1 MSDRDWTEWV
11 GRTRVSRDCAD
22 LLRASAMQ
30 ATLESPA
37 QPLREGDALPEL
49 WHWLYFW
56 EIAPLSAL
64 GYDGHPAK
72 GDFLPPIDLPRRMWA
87 GSRLRFL
94 RPIAIGAEI
103 VRRSEI
109 ASVAEKTGRSGKLAF
124 VTVKHEVESDG
135 ETCLQEEHDI
145 VYRARPSGQEQSG
158 QEQTKEPEQAPR
170 HSPWLR
176 EVTAGPVMLFRYS
189 ALTFNGHRIHYDQPF
204 SVEQESYDGLI
215 VHGPLL
221 ATLMVDLARRNAEGR
236 SIARF
241 AFRAK
246 RPLFAGQPFTV
257 CGEPERDGARLCIGD
272 ASGALAMDGDVG
284 FSDS

>member
-1 MSDRDWTEWV
+1 MSERDWSEWV
-11 GRTRVSRDCAD
+11 GRTRVSLDRAD

-30 ATLESPA
+30 ATLESPQ
-37 QPLREGDALPEL
+37 QPLREGDPLPEL

-87 GSRLRFL
+87 GSRFQFL
-94 RPIAIGAEI
+94 QPILIGAEI
-103 VRRSEI
+103 LRRSQI
-109 ASVAEKTGRSGKLAF
+109 ASVVEKTGLSGKLAF
-124 VTVKHEVESDG
+124 VTVTHVVESEG
-135 ETCLQEEHDI
+135 ETCLHEEHDI
-145 VYRARPSGQEQSG
+145 VYRARQSG
-158 QEQTKEPEQAPR
+158 QEQVREPEPAPR
-170 HSPWLR
+170 HAPWLR

-204 SVEQESYDGLI
+204 SVEQEGYDGLI

-236 SIARF
+236 SIERF

-246 RPLFAGQPFTV
+246 RPVFAGQPFTV
-257 CGEPERDGARLCIGD
+257 CGEPERDAARLCIGD
-272 ASGALAMDGDVG
+272 AGGALAMEGEVG
-284 FSDS
+284 FSAP